1 VTSTTTNLA
10 PGTILSASVTNVAT
24 APNFPPL
31 TNLAVQVLGPIT
43 FNPQTG
49 LYQQSVLFTNLSGV
63 AVTGVRVTVLGLP
76 SSVVLYNEAGS
87 TNGAPYVEYAPTVPA
102 GGGVVFLLEYYD
114 ATRQPFVSTNFV
126 ATAVAVATP
135 PVPVGTVV
143 QLDRAKFI
151 SEGQLTIEFASI
163 PGHTYVVQYSTDL
176 TSWKAA
182 VPPIVAN
189 ATKTQWIDS
198 GPPKTDS
205 VPGGLGQRNY
215 RVVQTN

>member
-1 VTSTTTNLA
+1 VT
-10 PGTILSASVTNVAT
+10 
-24 APNFPPL
+24 
-31 TNLAVQVLGPIT
+31 VQVVGPIT

-63 AVTGVRVTVLGLP
+63 AVSAVRVTVLGLP
-76 SSVVLYNEAGS
+76 SSVALYNATGS
-87 TNGAPYVEYAPTVPA
+87 TNGASYVEYDQTIAA

-135 PVPVGTVV
+135 PVPTGMVV
-143 QLDRAKFI
+143 LLDRVQFI
-151 SEGQLTIEFASI
+151 SEGQLTIEFATI
-163 PGHTYVVQYSTDL
+163 PGHTYVVQYSTNL
-176 TSWKAA
+176 ASWKDA

-205 VPGGLGQRNY
+205 TPGRLGQRYY